1 MRLPDGSPAAGVP
14 VNINLPTSQPWEGT
28 TDQDGALFNTFNV
41 HDKADITVEVSIP
54 NLIQR
59 CCLTDLIPVLTV
71 CSSASN
77 RFLQMDYER
86 EK

>member
-28 TDQDGALFNTFNV
+28 TDQEGALFNTFNV
-41 HDKADITVEVSIP
+41 NDKADITVEVSIS

-59 CCLTDLIPVLTV
+59 
-71 CSSASN
+71 
-77 RFLQMDYER
+77 
-86 EK
+86 

>member
-1 MRLPDGSPAAGVP
+1 MRLPDGSPAVGVP
-14 VNINLPTSQPWEGT
+14 VNINLPTSRPWEST

-59 CCLTDLIPVLTV
+59 WCLTDLIPVLTV
-71 CSSASN
+71 CSSASD

>member
-1 MRLPDGSPAAGVP
+1 MRLPDGSPAADVS
-14 VNINLPTSQPWEGT
+14 VNINLPPSQSWEGT
-28 TDQDGALFNTFNV
+28 TDQEGALFNTFNV
-41 HDKADITVEVSIP
+41 PNKADITVEVSIP

-59 CCLTDLIPVLTV
+59 FGLTDFIPVLTV